1 MQFDQQLQHIAKQ
14 IDAGELALAETALN
28 QILRQQPHNGFAL
41 YLLGVLAF
49 RTGHVEQAVELVEKA
64 IKSLPKVALFRIMI
78 TEMYRQLGRLDAA
91 NIHARKAVKLE
102 PANAVAHSNFGL
114 VYYNR
119 KQFDQAI
126 ACQQRALKLDPN
138 LVQALN
144 ALGCIY
150 GESGEKK
157 RAIDYFRKVSE
168 LQPGYLDARNNLGAA
183 LVDMERAEEAVVE
196 LEEVIQQNPG
206 YVAAYANLG
215 AALMLLEQLGRA
227 EAVYRKNL
235 ELQPGN
241 ITGLMG
247 LASTLKKQERLREAK
262 ALVEQVTTAVPDM
275 AEAYTLLGEIYL
287 LSEHYTEAENAFHNA
302 LELEPGTLGAYLGLG
317 QVQAELGQLDA
328 ACVSFEHVI
337 AADPN
342 NIMPHIFLARVRD
355 LSHDDP
361 SLKRMEA
368 EIENIGKLVPQKAMP
383 LHFALGKT
391 YDGLQEYDKAFAHFV
406 DGCKIKRSQIQSDL
420 DSLDKVFSEIK
431 IYFSREN
438 IERLRGAGDSSD
450 IPMFIL
456 GMPRSGTTLVETI
469 IASHPEV
476 YGAGELEDLLNIAEQ
491 PNPDAEP
498 LGYPS
503 SLSTITQED
512 LTSMGARYVESVRA
526 KSDSVSHITDK
537 NPFNFLALGLIHLI
551 LPNAKIIHVKRNP
564 LDTCLSGFMQLF
576 NGNTQAYSY
585 DLIELGGYYTNYIR
599 LMEHWRIV
607 LPEGAFYEL
616 QYEEL
621 VADKENQI
629 RRLIDYCGLEW
640 NDACLES
647 HKSSRSVK
655 TASITQV
662 RQPIYASSVERW
674 RHYEKHLQPLVNALG
689 SEVTI

>member
-1 MQFDQQLQHIAKQ
+1 
-14 IDAGELALAETALN
+14 
-28 QILRQQPHNGFAL
+28 
-41 YLLGVLAF
+41 
-49 RTGHVEQAVELVEKA
+49 
-64 IKSLPKVALFRIMI
+64 
-78 TEMYRQLGRLDAA
+78 
-91 NIHARKAVKLE
+91 
-102 PANAVAHSNFGL
+102 VAHSNFGL

-150 GESGEKK
+150 GESGEQK
-157 RAIDYFRKVSE
+157 RAIDCFRKVSE
-168 LQPGYLDARNNLGAA
+168 LQPGYLEARNNLAA
-183 LVDMERAEEAVVE
+183 VLVE
-196 LEEVIQQNPG
+196 LERPNEALQELSAVLQANPG
-206 YVAAYANLG
+206 YADAHANLG
-215 AALMLLEQLGRA
+215 AALLLLEQLEQA
-227 EAVYRKNL
+227 EEAYRKTL
-235 ELQPGN
+235 ELLPGN
-241 ITGLMG
+241 VIGQMG
-247 LASTLKKQERLREAK
+247 LARVLKKQERLEEAK
-262 ALVEQVTTAVPDM
+262 NLVEQVLKLAPDKADAFSM
-275 AEAYTLLGEIYL
+275 LGEIYL
-287 LSEHYTEAENAFHNA
+287 LSESYPEAETAFRKA
-302 LELEPGTLGAYLGLG
+302 IELDSLLASAYLGLG
-317 QVQAELGQLDA
+317 QVQTEQGQLEA
-328 ACVSFEHVI
+328 ACASFEHVMSI
-337 AADPN
+337 DPG
-342 NIMPHIFLARVRD
+342 NIMPHIFLARVRN
-355 LSHDDP
+355 LTHNDP
-361 SLKRMEA
+361 SLERMEA
-368 EIENIGKLVPQKAMP
+368 EMDHIDKLVPKKALP

-391 YDGLQEYDKAFAHFV
+391 YDGLQEYDKAFNHFI
-406 DGCKIKRSQIQSDL
+406 DGCRIKRAQVHYDA
-420 DSLDKVFSEIK
+420 DKFDAICTSIK
-431 IYFSREN
+431 EHLSREN
-438 IERLRGAGDSSD
+438 IDRLRGTGFSSD
-450 IPMFIL
+450 LPIFIL

-503 SLSTITQED
+503 YLSTITQED
-512 LTSMGARYVESVRA
+512 LTAMGASYVESVRA
-526 KSDSVSHITDK
+526 QADSVSHITDK

-599 LMEHWRIV
+599 LMEHWHSV

-674 RHYEKHLQPLVNALG
+674 RNYEKHLQPLVDALG
-689 SEVTI
+689 SYVSY